1 MLKVNRVNRLWFGE
15 QCLYNKILKIKIKIS
30 MTKTNLYLTL
40 SVSLRDDGAV
50 CPSEN
55 TTTAVADISI
65 GPAEA
70 DDADVVGIA
79 DGEQVASSQN
89 SDVFSPALHM
99 SKMIQFNPA
108 EETQLRS
115 SSSTPVTP
123 ASSQCFKVFWILFHS
138 VFCVGKGLVFSQLWH
153 KILLF

>member
-1 MLKVNRVNRLWFGE
+1 
-15 QCLYNKILKIKIKIS
+15 

-50 CPSEN
+50 CPLEN
-55 TTTAVADISI
+55 TMTSVADISI

-89 SDVFSPALHM
+89 SEVFSPALHM

-123 ASSQCFKVFWILFHS
+123 ASSQCFKVWRFFSRAQFSEPSLTATDCFLSSLEFCSIQFS
-138 VFCVGKGLVFSQLWH
+138 V
-153 KILLF
+153 